1 MFLPRTPSTAATSAS
16 LTKPLPVGV
25 ARAVFFRDH
34 DGRVGGDPLIKLG
47 DRKRVDCDMPFKFFY
62 YLFEMIRIKERGW
75 RKLAG

>member
-47 DRKRVDCDMPFKFFY
+47 DRK
-62 YLFEMIRIKERGW
+62 GW
-75 RKLAG
+75 IVICLLNSSIICLK